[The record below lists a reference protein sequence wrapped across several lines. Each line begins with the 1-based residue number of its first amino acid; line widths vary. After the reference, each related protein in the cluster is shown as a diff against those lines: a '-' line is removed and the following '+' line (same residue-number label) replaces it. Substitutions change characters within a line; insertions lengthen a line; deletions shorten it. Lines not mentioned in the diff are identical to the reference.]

1 MPRKK
6 TGGRQKGTPNK
17 TTGITKK
24 VISGL
29 LERYSD
35 SGDMDT
41 DFKALKPSERISIAE
56 KLMQY
61 VLPKMQSTSVDMSI
75 NEDKKTIDETLRE
88 LAKAPDEDKI

>member
-29 LERYSD
+29 LERYSEN
-35 SGDMDT
+35 GKMDE
-41 DFKALKPSERISIAE
+41 DFMALKPRERIAIAE